1 MFKFKNLLLVLSL
14 VILSISVFSE
24 GVVNLYTN
32 RHYDSDEKLY
42 QLFEEKTGIKVNVL
56 KGDSDQLIERIYREG
71 KNTSADLLI
80 TADAGRLVRAKQKMI
95 LQEVN
100 SKVLYENI
108 PSQYK
113 DPDNYWFG
121 LTMRARVVV
130 LEKDSEL
137 KDDINSYYDLT
148 KEEFRNKILIRSS
161 TNIYNQSLLASLI
174 EIDGYEKAK
183 SWAEGIVE
191 NMARTPQGNDRDQ
204 AKGII
209 AGEGEIAVINT
220 YYLGK
225 MLNSLNQEEVEV
237 AKQLE
242 IKFLENTHVNVSGIG
257 LTKHSKNR
265 ENAIKFMEFLSSEEA
280 QEIFAKANYEY
291 PVNPNVEASDLLK
304 SWGEFNTQDINLSKL
319 GENNTAAVIIFN
331 QVDWK

>member
-42 QLFEEKTGIKVNVL
+42 QLFEDKTGIKVNVL

-95 LQEVN
+95 LQEIN
-100 SKVLYENI
+100 SDILNENI
-108 PSQYK
+108 PNQYK
-113 DPDNYWFG
+113 DPDGYWFG

-137 KDDINSYYDLT
+137 KDDINTYYDLT
-148 KEEFRNKILIRSS
+148 KDKFKQKILIRSS

-183 SWAEGIVE
+183 EWAEGIVE
-191 NMARTPQGNDRDQ
+191 NMSRTPQGNDRDQ

-209 AGEGEIAVINT
+209 AGEGEVAVMNT

-225 MLNSLNQEEVEV
+225 MLNSLNDEEVEV
-237 AKQLE
+237 GEQLE
-242 IKFLENTHVNVSGIG
+242 IKFLENTHVNISGIG
-257 LTKHSKNR
+257 LTKNSKNR
-265 ENAIKFMEFLSSEEA
+265 ENAIKFIEFLSSQEA
-280 QEIFAKANYEY
+280 QEVFAKTNYEY
-291 PVNPNVEASDLLK
+291 PVNLKVEASDLLK
-304 SWGEFNTQDINLSKL
+304 SWGDFNTQDINLSKL
-319 GENNTAAVIIFN
+319 GENNTAAVLIFN
-331 QVDWK
+331 QVNWK

>member
-42 QLFEEKTGIKVNVL
+42 QLFEDKTGIKVNVL

-95 LQEVN
+95 LQEIN
-100 SKVLYENI
+100 SDILNENI
-108 PSQYK
+108 PNQYK
-113 DPDNYWFG
+113 DPDGYWFG

-137 KDDINSYYDLT
+137 KDDINTYYDLT
-148 KEEFRNKILIRSS
+148 KDKFKQKILIRSS

-183 SWAEGIVE
+183 EWAEGIVE
-191 NMARTPQGNDRDQ
+191 NMSRTPQGNDRDQ

-209 AGEGEIAVINT
+209 AGEGEVAVMNT

-225 MLNSLNQEEVEV
+225 MLNSLNDEEVQVGE
-237 AKQLE
+237 QLE
-242 IKFLENTHVNVSGIG
+242 IKFLENTHVNISGIG
-257 LTKHSKNR
+257 LTKNSKNR
-265 ENAIKFMEFLSSEEA
+265 ENAIKFIEFLSSQEA
-280 QEIFAKANYEY
+280 QEVFAKTNYEY
-291 PVNPNVEASDLLK
+291 PVNPKVEASDLLK
-304 SWGEFNTQDINLSKL
+304 SWGDFNTQDINLSKL
-319 GENNTAAVIIFN
+319 GENNTAAVLIFN
-331 QVDWK
+331 QVNWK